1 MTLLD
6 FVVQMCESEL
16 NVQLLIESGFV
27 PHFLQTSLEG
37 GPLASSLV
45 SHSFLVSVSRV
56 YSLHPTTFQLPPSYF
71 AFLGANMESSAEAD
85 KECALSSLSFSL
97 RHKAGSL
104 PAILGLPDLL
114 RCWLACGKTTSE
126 QLRFAFYESL
136 KGLLA
141 VESTQERDT
150 YSNDVFLLASNVG
163 APSNHPMPGNLAK
176 CVEDLMYY
184 VDIPFTAMELK
195 TLEVV
200 RALLPW
206 EWGYKTLFRE
216 TGKHLG

>member
-1 MTLLD
+1 M
-6 FVVQMCESEL
+6 QA
-16 NVQLLIESGFV
+16 
-27 PHFLQTSLEG
+27 SLEG

-45 SHSFLVSVSRV
+45 SHSFLVSVSRI

-71 AFLGANMESSAEAD
+71 AFLGSNLESSAEAD
-85 KECALSSLSFSL
+85 KECALSSLSFAL
-97 RHKAGSL
+97 RHKSGSL
-104 PAILGLPDLL
+104 PQLLGLPDLI
-114 RCWLACGKTTSE
+114 RYWLACGKTTSE

-141 VESTQERDT
+141 VESVEERDAF
-150 YSNDVFLLASNVG
+150 SHEVFLLASNVG
-163 APSNHPMPGNLAK
+163 APQNHPVPGNLAK

-206 EWGYKTLFRE
+206 EWGYKALFKE
-216 TGKHLG
+216 TGKRVGCVRVLSWLLFFVFV